1 MKLWK
6 AVTGQTEG
14 AIYLKAGLLVVF
26 LFFGVPAL
34 IAFAVVYL
42 VMH

>member
-1 MKLWK
+1 MKFWK

-26 LFFGVPAL
+26 LFFGVPTL
-34 IAFAVVYL
+34 VAFAVVHL
-42 VMH
+42 IMH